1 MVTAIVAVALVVL
14 VLALVLAVAIDH
26 GPPPDDVAFAYE
38 QAWDHLD
45 FASLWALSG
54 DELRDG
60 LGRKQFVAA
69 KAAAYANRR
78 RLGNLARF
86 IAVEDVDVRSS
97 SAVVHTRA
105 DLHDGGVAHNEV
117 HLVNRAGRWVV
128 VEYRLRPDAGR
139 GNGSDAARS
148 ASGPADP
155 VVEVDQ
161 DRRSR

>member
-1 MVTAIVAVALVVL
+1 MITAIVAVALAVL
-14 VLALVLAVAIDH
+14 VLGFVLAVAIDR
-26 GPPPDDVAFAYE
+26 GPPPGDVAFAYE

-45 FASLWALSG
+45 FTSLWALSG

-69 KAAAYANRR
+69 KEAAYANRR
-78 RLGNLARF
+78 GLGNLARF
-86 IAVEDVDVRSS
+86 IAVEDVGVRSS
-97 SAVVHTRA
+97 SAVVHTRV

-139 GNGSDAARS
+139 GAGADAPGS

-155 VVEVDQ
+155 VVEVDHE
-161 DRRSR
+161 RRPR